1 MEGIDVC
8 ECVWRRRVWVYV
20 SELESVWMDV
30 CVRVLMKTR
39 ERGGRRKKG

>member
-8 ECVWRRRVWVYV
+8 ECVWRRRVWVCV
-20 SELESVWMDV
+20 SELESVWMV
-30 CVRVLMKTR
+30 VLMKTR